1 MDIPLSSSSS
11 SDIEHKPKRP
21 SNIHRFRNRCRQ
33 MLALTRQHNILR
45 RRFRKSTTC
54 DISSD
59 EVLPDENNLESSKS
73 TPMNRIRHG
82 GTRRFSLVKLELPTG
97 DSNASSTD
105 DGKSQIPSSSPNLIQ
120 KLLFRQFSPK
130 TRPCSTG
137 ISSDDSASQ
146 SNDILHNYAGGG
158 RRITTPTTPKHS
170 WSNSSSSNNCKQIVD
185 TKDNLLLSPPNTILS
200 KNDGKSQIPSSSPN
214 LIQKLLFRQF
224 SPKTRPCSTGISSD
238 DSASQS
244 NDILHN
250 YAGGGRRITTP
261 TTPKHSW
268 SNSSSSNNCKQIV
281 DTKDNLLLS
290 PPNTI
295 LSKSQQLD
303 LTSYLSRRRN
313 TTGSISLNKIV
324 DLKNTPSGTTLKL
337 SAASPFGNSN
347 NRLSTENIFQIVEDS
362 DLFATKQLLHVN
374 EKLVNSYNEYDWCP
388 LDIAIMLNNIPM
400 IRLLVEYGGEESSK
414 IQPEECRYQSVC
426 HQLTILSQQNSDET
440 IKKSS
445 SNKLTTDDVQ
455 LRRSSPS
462 NDTQQRH
469 RRISKGQQEQLQI
482 QQQQQQQ
489 FYQQRTLTLTQM
501 KDNYEQAGENK
512 KKKRTN

>member
-200 KNDGKSQIPSSSPN
+200 K
-214 LIQKLLFRQF
+214 
-224 SPKTRPCSTGISSD
+224 
-238 DSASQS
+238 
-244 NDILHN
+244 
-250 YAGGGRRITTP
+250 
-261 TTPKHSW
+261 
-268 SNSSSSNNCKQIV
+268 
-281 DTKDNLLLS
+281 
-290 PPNTI
+290 
-295 LSKSQQLD
+295 SQQLD

-313 TTGSISLNKIV
+313 TTGSISVNKIV

-337 SAASPFGNSN
+337 SAASPFANSN

-362 DLFATKQLLHVN
+362 DLFATKQLLDVN